1 MENKDGL
8 FRQSALERLSSP
20 ERLDQLMKIINP
32 MDWIALTTLATLAGG
47 TLLWSIVGRIP
58 ITVDG
63 RGVFIQPR
71 QIVDLQSNIAGQLS
85 SINVRSGQCV
95 QKDEIL
101 ATIEPTELKQQLR
114 LSQGKAAQLQSQARD
129 AIALTNQ
136 RVQLEKNAIAANRI
150 SLMQRLGD
158 TKTLTPVL
166 QSKGLDAIQEQRRS
180 LEQRLRDARS
190 IIPVMQR
197 RVAGRRTLVAEGALA
212 QDALLQVEQE
222 YVQARQT
229 VADIEAQLKQLDV
242 QITQT
247 ERQYLEN
254 LRSAGDIQAQLQ
266 DLDSKVKRL
275 DQESLETEN
284 QRNREIQEVN
294 REIARLEQQIAIN
307 SKIVSPEAG
316 CVLELTTTA
325 GQVVQPGMRLG
336 KIQLT
341 SSTSQSQGEP
351 MTGIIYFPIKDGKQ
365 VKLGMLITITPDT
378 VQRER
383 FGGIVARVTNVST
396 LPITREGAT
405 SVIGNAE
412 LVQTVVGQGGAVI
425 EINTSLE
432 KDSNTTSGYKWSSSR
447 GPDSE
452 ITPGTTATA
461 RVTIEER
468 APITFVLPFLRDLV
482 GFKE

>member
-20 ERLDQLMKIINP
+20 ERLDQLMKIISP
-32 MDWIALTTLATLAGG
+32 MDWIALTTLGTLVTG

-85 SINVRSGQCV
+85 SINVRAGQCV
-95 QKDEIL
+95 EKDEII
-101 ATIEPTELKQQLR
+101 ATIESTDLKQQLR
-114 LSQGKAAQLQSQARD
+114 LSQGKLAQLQSQAQD

-136 RVQLEKNAIAANRI
+136 RMQLEKNAITANRI
-150 SLMQRLGD
+150 SLMQRLRD
-158 TKTLTPVL
+158 TRTLTPVL

-180 LEQRLRDARS
+180 LEQRLRDAQA
-190 IIPVMQR
+190 IVPVMQR
-197 RVAGRRTLVAEGALA
+197 RVAGRKTLVAEGAIA
-212 QDALLQVEQE
+212 QDSLLQVEQE
-222 YVQARQT
+222 FVKSRQD

-275 DQESLETEN
+275 DQERLETQN

-294 REIARLEQQIAIN
+294 REIARLEQQITLN
-307 SKIVSPEAG
+307 SKIISPKSG
-316 CVLELTTTA
+316 CVLELTTA
-325 GQVVQPGMRLG
+325 VGQVVQPGMRVG
-336 KIQLT
+336 RMQLAH
-341 SSTSQSQGEP
+341 STTPSGP

-365 VKLGMLITITPDT
+365 VKPAMTITITPDT

-383 FGGIVARVTNVST
+383 FGGIVARITNVST

-412 LVQTVVGQGGAVI
+412 LVQTVVGQGGAAI
-425 EINTSLE
+425 EVSTNLE
-432 KDSNTTSGYKWSSSR
+432 KDSNTKSGYRWSSSK

-482 GFKE
+482 GLKE